1 MSRRSR
7 RRQPPPDL
15 TSLFDVLF
23 IVIFAALIRAA
34 AVQQAVAGAPA
45 PHSPQPP
52 SPPVKLEVAQLHARA
67 VTSVNDNIAARPT
80 VIVRISAAGSVTAIE
95 TASVTVM
102 NGPATTGPATTGPAT
117 TGPATTGLT
126 PGKTEV
132 LDSPLLEHSP
142 DPDIA
147 LAYLG
152 DRAAELRIC
161 RIVAV
166 PLALP
171 DLADHLV
178 ILAPEKLLADLPHA
192 LVEGLRRDVER
203 CLHDQQG
210 LAVIVDPSALPPEA
224 ASGSAGK

>member
-1 MSRRSR
+1 VRRSR

-34 AVQQAVAGAPA
+34 AVQQAAAQPPVPT
-45 PHSPQPP
+45 PQPP
-52 SPPVKLEVAQLHARA
+52 SPPVKVEVAQLRA
-67 VTSVNDNIAARPT
+67 QAVATVSSDIASRPT
-80 VIVRISAAGSVTAIE
+80 VIVRISTAGNVTSIE
-95 TASVTVM
+95 
-102 NGPATTGPATTGPAT
+102 GD
-117 TGPATTGLT
+117 
-126 PGKTEV
+126 KTET

-166 PLALP
+166 HLAQA
-171 DLADHLV
+171 DLAHHLV
-178 ILAPEKLLADLPHA
+178 ILAPEKPLADLPHA

-210 LAVIVDPSALPPEA
+210 MAVIVDPSAVA
-224 ASGSAGK
+224 TGSASP